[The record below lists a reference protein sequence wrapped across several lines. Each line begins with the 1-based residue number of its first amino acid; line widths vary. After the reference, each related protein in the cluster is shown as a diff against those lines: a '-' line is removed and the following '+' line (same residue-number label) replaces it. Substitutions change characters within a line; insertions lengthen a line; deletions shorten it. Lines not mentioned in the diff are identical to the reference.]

1 MFDQYKHTSLFFRLT
16 KKKKVLCWPDQAS
29 LWKTMTMLVVGSND
43 GYDFVLQLKKE
54 KNLSSIEQETLI

>member
-1 MFDQYKHTSLFFRLT
+1 
-16 KKKKVLCWPDQAS
+16 
-29 LWKTMTMLVVGSND
+29 MTMLVVGSND